1 MKKLQFLLMALCL
14 NVLAMQTQ
22 EKQVYAIDD
31 PDTNPTESLY
41 GEWWLVGWN
50 DKGIWLKVDT
60 NYVSHQHLSVELKEN
75 DYVMAYS
82 MVNEIFVGL
91 LTLNGNE
98 MIFDGEMRGFS
109 TKVYGD
115 VMENLFFEDHI
126 CDIKSYQIEG
136 DLLRLYYT
144 NDDYFLFTKDYDNSE
159 EHYNEWKNGPVD
171 PYIGEV
177 IAVNDE
183 EVEVKIIHSPSYVI
197 FYSRTVPPMGNQEV
211 CRFAASELADQPL
224 EIGDKVTFRIV
235 QFKRMKVEERETY
248 QLKVE
253 PCKGSGHITQRTGV
267 MHNDKRMGWMI
278 IDDEVN
284 ERQGGVYYYPLT
296 LDENLLTEGLPVIFS
311 GELYPTEMMPWDNKG
326 LSDCYYLGID
336 AIESLH
342 HTTIRSITTA
352 KAEEPSEIY
361 DMFGRRQTSIP
372 IIGIYIQNG
381 KKVSV
386 NE

>member
-1 MKKLQFLLMALCL
+1 MKKLNLFMMALCL
-14 NVLAMQTQ
+14 SVLGMQAQ

-183 EVEVKIIHSPSYVI
+183 EVEVKNHAQPI
-197 FYSRTVPPMGNQEV
+197 V
-211 CRFAASELADQPL
+211 C
-224 EIGDKVTFRIV
+224 
-235 QFKRMKVEERETY
+235 
-248 QLKVE
+248 
-253 PCKGSGHITQRTGV
+253 H
-267 MHNDKRMGWMI
+267 
-278 IDDEVN
+278 
-284 ERQGGVYYYPLT
+284 
-296 LDENLLTEGLPVIFS
+296 LLFS
-311 GELYPTEMMPWDNKG
+311 
-326 LSDCYYLGID
+326 
-336 AIESLH
+336 
-342 HTTIRSITTA
+342 
-352 KAEEPSEIY
+352 
-361 DMFGRRQTSIP
+361 
-372 IIGIYIQNG
+372 
-381 KKVSV
+381 
-386 NE
+386 